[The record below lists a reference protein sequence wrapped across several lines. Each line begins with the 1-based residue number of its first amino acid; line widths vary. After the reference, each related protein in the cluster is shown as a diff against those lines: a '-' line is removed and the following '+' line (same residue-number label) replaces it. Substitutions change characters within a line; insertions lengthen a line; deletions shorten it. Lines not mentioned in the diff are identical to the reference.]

1 MKRYPS
7 YSDAE
12 LLAAIQNSDE
22 PAFEELYNRYW
33 FSLLKHAVKM
43 LPSALYAE
51 EVVQDLFIK
60 IWQTRESLCIENISK
75 YLHTGV
81 RHGCISLHRVLLNK
95 KKYWD
100 HYKWSIPHY
109 EDSAEVNFI
118 SEEKYAELEKM
129 ISKLPLFDQKIVR
142 MKVIDALTLH
152 DISLQ
157 LNCSK
162 KTVEYHLDK
171 SLKILKSGFQ
181 QLLLFIIW
189 IFELM
194 VNG

>member
-1 MKRYPS
+1 MNHYSS
-7 YSDAE
+7 YSDFE

-22 PAFEELYNRYW
+22 AAFEELYNRYW
-33 FSLLKHAVKM
+33 FSLLKHAAKM
-43 LPSALYAE
+43 LPAALYAE

-60 IWQTRESLCIENISK
+60 IWQTRQSLCIENISK

-100 HYKWSIPHY
+100 HYKRSIPRH
-109 EDSAEVNFI
+109 EDSVETDFI

-129 ISKLPLFDQKIVR
+129 IAKLPLLDQKIVR
-142 MKVIDALTLH
+142 MKVMDALTLH

-181 QLLLFIIW
+181 QWWLLIVWMFSQ
-189 IFELM
+189 
-194 VNG
+194 